1 MAPMRTRS
9 GRPPLPRL
17 PRRRPP
23 PEARPRWWLAVAIFV
38 AGLIVGVLIVA
49 VLFSTTPDFGAAEN
63 PAGPGPG
70 ATPSNRA
77 SVPVVAEA
85 RVNAACLRV
94 INQAQDVYRI
104 ISGIDDAAADV
115 DLQRLD
121 DIVRRLQPIE
131 PRLARDLHECRV
143 DTQVAGDP
151 TAAPSSS
158 VPTVP
163 EPSASPS

>member
-1 MAPMRTRS
+1 MTSSPDAAATVS
-9 GRPPLPRL
+9 S
-17 PRRRPP
+17 PP
-23 PEARPRWWLAVAIFV
+23 PEAPESRPRWWLAVIIFV
-38 AGLIVGVLIVA
+38 GGLIVGVLIVA
-49 VLFSTTPDFGAAEN
+49 VLFSTTPDFGAAERQ
-63 PAGPGPG
+63 AGQGPE
-70 ATPSNRA
+70 ATPSNVA
-77 SVPVVAEA
+77 SVPAVAEA

-131 PRLARDLHECRV
+131 PRLARDLQECRV

-151 TAAPSSS
+151 TAAPNSP

-163 EPSASPS
+163 EPTASPS

>member
-1 MAPMRTRS
+1 MSSFPDADATPRPAPQQ
-9 GRPPLPRL
+9 
-17 PRRRPP
+17 P
-23 PEARPRWWLAVAIFV
+23 PETRPRWWLAVIIFV
-38 AGLIVGVLIVA
+38 GGLIVGVLIVA
-49 VLFSTTPDFGAAEN
+49 VLFSTTPDFGVAEN
-63 PAGPGPG
+63 QAGQGPA
-70 ATPSNRA
+70 ATPSNLA

-104 ISGIDDAAADV
+104 ISGLDDAAADV

-131 PRLARDLHECRV
+131 PRLARDLQDCRV

-151 TAAPSSS
+151 TAAPSSP

-163 EPSASPS
+163 EPTASPS